1 VLDETLDTNAN
12 KEGENGMT
20 AGKAVRSHMQC
31 ERVRYR
37 QKVALK
43 IETQVQRGLVQENR
57 LTERNR
63 DGHTHD
69 TRTCDSEI
77 PV

>member
-1 VLDETLDTNAN
+1 MLDETLDTNAN
-12 KEGENGMT
+12 KEGESGMT
-20 AGKAVRSHMQC
+20 AGKAVGSHRQC

-43 IETQVQRGLVQENR
+43 IETQVEIGLMQENR

-63 DGHTHD
+63 DRHTHD
-69 TRTCDSEI
+69 THM
-77 PV
+77 